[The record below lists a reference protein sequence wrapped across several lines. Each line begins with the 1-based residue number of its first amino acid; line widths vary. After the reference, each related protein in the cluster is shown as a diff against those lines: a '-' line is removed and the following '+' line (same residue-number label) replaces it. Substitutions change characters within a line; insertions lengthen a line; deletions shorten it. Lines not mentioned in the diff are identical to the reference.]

1 MRTDEQTL
9 DRIIDDLYAAALEAA
24 AWDRAM
30 ARIARF
36 MNARGQLCVSLNP
49 STGQAY
55 REQAFGYEPAT
66 VVDYHANWAAKDP
79 RILPGLQHPPGIP
92 LTEHDMLPMRPF
104 RCSEFFNEFLVA
116 CEVPWVMGVWLHQDA
131 SRCTYFSVQGGIDR
145 QPFDDTDRTWMLRLA
160 PHIKRSLEIQDRL
173 ESANVRALAFSS
185 ALEHATFGTLILDAA
200 GYILDASQDALATLR
215 QAGALMREPGG
226 LYTLRGFA
234 AGLLRQLLGSAMRAG
249 ALNDGSLQIGRGAGR
264 LPLSLVVVPAPQA
277 MASWF
282 PHDACWIGMLFD
294 PETRV
299 EVSAEVLRSCLQ
311 LTAREAQVT
320 ALLVGGLS
328 LKEIAVRLGLSFHTV
343 RAQLKSV
350 FLKTGAKSQ
359 TELVRKVMAGP
370 AVQPRRAG

>member
-9 DRIIDDLYAAALEAA
+9 DRIIDDLYAAALDTA

-30 ARIARF
+30 ARIASF

-55 REQAFGYEPAT
+55 REQAIGYEPAA
-66 VVDYHANWAAKDP
+66 VADYHQNWITKDP
-79 RILPGLQHPPGIP
+79 RFQPGLKLPPLTA
-92 LTEHDMLPMRPF
+92 LTEHDMVPMRPF
-104 RCSEFFNEFLVA
+104 RRSAFFNEFLLA
-116 CEVPWVMGVWLHQDA
+116 IEAPWFLVTWLHQGA
-131 SRCTYFSVQGGIDR
+131 ERCTYFSLQGGLDR
-145 QPFDDTDRTWMLRLA
+145 QPFSDADRVRMRRLA

-185 ALEHATFGTLILDAA
+185 ALERATFGTLILDAA

-215 QAGALMREPGG
+215 QAGVLLREPGG
-226 LYTLRGFA
+226 LYTLRGPA
-234 AGLLRQLLGSAMRAG
+234 GGLLRQLLNSGMRAG

-264 LPLSLVVVPAPQA
+264 QPLSLVVVPAPQV

-282 PHDACWIGMLFD
+282 AHDACWIGMLFN

-299 EVSAEVLRSCLQ
+299 EVSAEVLRDSLH
-311 LTAREAQVT
+311 LTARESQVV

-328 LKEIAVRLGLSFHTV
+328 LKEIATRLGLSVHTV